1 MTSQTSATDLVLYRA
16 DNGVAEIR
24 LNRPAASNSLDLPL
38 TRALH
43 EAIARAEQDDDTSV
57 VLLLGEGRLFCGG
70 GDLAAMNAAPDRQV
84 FVADLASAAH
94 EAILAIDRLSKPVV
108 VGVQGAAAGIGFSI
122 VLGADVV
129 VAGESTKFVTAYTTV
144 GLTPDGGL
152 SWRLPRTVGQRVA
165 SELVLTSEPVGA
177 ERAKALGIVSTVC
190 PDADIEA
197 TARAAAARLASRPSH
212 VLGTA
217 RMLVRNAWGHTLA
230 EHLNVEAATI
240 AEAAGTDETG
250 ALIAKFLDRG

>member
-1 MTSQTSATDLVLYRA
+1 MTSATDDLVLYRT
-16 DNGVAEIR
+16 DGGVAEIR
-24 LNRPAASNSLDLPL
+24 LNRPMASNSLDLPM

-43 EAIARAEQDDDTSV
+43 EAIVRAEQDENASV

-70 GDLAAMNAAPDRQV
+70 GDLAAMNAAPDRRS
-84 FVADLASAAH
+84 FIAELASAAH
-94 EAILAIDRLSKPVV
+94 EAILAMDALSKPVV

-122 VLGADVV
+122 VLGADIV
-129 VAGESTKFVTAYTTV
+129 VAGESTKFVTAYTTI

-165 SELVLTSEPVGA
+165 SELVLTSDPVEA
-177 ERAKALGIVSTVC
+177 ERAQALGIVSTVC
-190 PDADIEA
+190 PDAEIEA
-197 TARAAAARLASRPSH
+197 TARAAAEKLAARPPH

-217 RMLVRNAWGHTLA
+217 RMLVRTQWEHTFS
-230 EHLNVEAATI
+230 EHLNVEAAMI

-250 ALIAKFLDRG
+250 ALIAKFLNRG